1 MKNINESTSHLENNN
16 FITLILIT
24 TSYWFFMLSDGALRM
39 LILLYFYKLGFS
51 PVTLAYIF
59 LLYEFLGMAT
69 NLGAGWIAK
78 NFGLKS
84 ILYSGMTLQI
94 LVLFFLSYAPVDWN
108 TYIGILTIIICQGL
122 SGIAKDLT
130 KVSSKSAI
138 RILAPVNKSSTLFH
152 WTSWLTGSKNS
163 IKGLGF
169 FLGCLLLVFFDFE
182 KSVLI
187 LSFILGL
194 LFLCILIKMPTIKEE
209 IKGTTKLK
217 SIFSLSKDT
226 RINYLSVARLFLFGA
241 RDIWFVVGIPI
252 YFTSALT
259 FDKRFSED
267 TAFLLIGI
275 FMACWIILYGI
286 SQALTPKIISKSLEL
301 NPSKTINRSIS
312 LLIIFP
318 TIIATLSFV
327 NGPQPTLLFTI
338 FIVIN
343 LLIFGF
349 FFALNSSLHS
359 YLILL
364 FSSKEKVTL
373 NVGFYY
379 MSNASGRLL
388 GTLLS
393 GISFQIGGLT
403 LCLFLSSFMLVF
415 CLFFSKK
422 IIMREI

>member
-1 MKNINESTSHLENNN
+1 MKNINESTSHLKNNN

-138 RILAPVNKSSTLFH
+138 KILAPINKSSTLFH
-152 WTSWLTGSKNS
+152 WTSLLTGSKNS

-169 FLGCLLLVFFDFE
+169 FLGCLLLVLFDFE

-194 LFLCILIKMPTIKEE
+194 LFFLILIKMPTIKEE
-209 IKGTTKLK
+209 IKGPTKLK
-217 SIFSLSKDT
+217 SIFSLSTDT

-259 FDKRFSED
+259 FDKKFS
-267 TAFLLIGI
+267 
-275 FMACWIILYGI
+275 
-286 SQALTPKIISKSLEL
+286 
-301 NPSKTINRSIS
+301 
-312 LLIIFP
+312 
-318 TIIATLSFV
+318 
-327 NGPQPTLLFTI
+327 
-338 FIVIN
+338 
-343 LLIFGF
+343 
-349 FFALNSSLHS
+349 
-359 YLILL
+359 
-364 FSSKEKVTL
+364 
-373 NVGFYY
+373 
-379 MSNASGRLL
+379 
-388 GTLLS
+388 
-393 GISFQIGGLT
+393 
-403 LCLFLSSFMLVF
+403 
-415 CLFFSKK
+415 
-422 IIMREI
+422 

>member
-1 MKNINESTSHLENNN
+1 MKNINENISHLENNN

-51 PVTLAYIF
+51 PITLAYIF
-59 LLYEFLGMAT
+59 LLYEFLGMIT
-69 NLGAGWIAK
+69 NLSAGWIAK
-78 NFGLKS
+78 N
-84 ILYSGMTLQI
+84 
-94 LVLFFLSYAPVDWN
+94 
-108 TYIGILTIIICQGL
+108 
-122 SGIAKDLT
+122 
-130 KVSSKSAI
+130 
-138 RILAPVNKSSTLFH
+138 
-152 WTSWLTGSKNS
+152 
-163 IKGLGF
+163 
-169 FLGCLLLVFFDFE
+169 
-182 KSVLI
+182 
-187 LSFILGL
+187 
-194 LFLCILIKMPTIKEE
+194 
-209 IKGTTKLK
+209 
-217 SIFSLSKDT
+217 
-226 RINYLSVARLFLFGA
+226 
-241 RDIWFVVGIPI
+241 
-252 YFTSALT
+252 
-259 FDKRFSED
+259 
-267 TAFLLIGI
+267 
-275 FMACWIILYGI
+275 
-286 SQALTPKIISKSLEL
+286 LEL
-301 NPSKTINRSIS
+301 NPSKTINRSIT

-422 IIMREI
+422 IIMKEI

>member
-1 MKNINESTSHLENNN
+1 MKNINEATSYQKKNN

-51 PVTLAYIF
+51 PITLAYIF
-59 LLYEFLGMAT
+59 LLYEFLGMIT
-69 NLGAGWIAK
+69 NLSAGWIAK

-94 LVLFFLSYAPVDWN
+94 LVLFFLSNTAVDWN
-108 TYIGILTIIICQGL
+108 SYIGILTVIICQGL

-169 FLGCLLLVFFDFE
+169 FLGCLLLVFFDF
-182 KSVLI
+182 KNSVLI
-187 LSFILGL
+187 LSSILAL
-194 LFLCILIKMPTIKEE
+194 LFLCVIIKMPQIKEE
-209 IKGTTKLK
+209 RKGTTKLK
-217 SIFSLSKDT
+217 SIFSLSTDT
-226 RINYLSVARLFLFGA
+226 RINYLSIARLFLFGA
-241 RDIWFVVGIPI
+241 RDVWFVVGIPL

-259 FDKRFSED
+259 FGERFSED

-286 SQALTPKIISKSLEL
+286 SQVLAPRMISKQIEL
-301 NPSKTINRSIS
+301 KPAKTIRKLISI
-312 LLIIFP
+312 LIIFP
-318 TIIATLSFV
+318 AIIVLLSYY
-327 NGPQPTLLFTI
+327 NGSQPTFFLTISIVALLLF
-338 FIVIN
+338 
-343 LLIFGF
+343 FGF

-364 FSSKEKVTL
+364 FSSKDTVTL

-379 MSNASGRLL
+379 MSNAAGRLL

-403 LCLFLSSFMLVF
+403 TCLAICSLMLILCLI
-415 CLFFSKK
+415 FSQK
-422 IIMREI
+422 IILK